1 MRRTWTDR
9 QLSGLR
15 ASAANAGVTLI
26 GRRLQNAES
35 VERLQ
40 AAGIDL
46 GQGAFAGGALVSTA
60 ALRAQVA
67 ATGAPA
73 VHELTKEPV

>member
-35 VERLQ
+35 IERLQ
-40 AAGIDL
+40 AAGIGL
-46 GQGAFAGGALVSTA
+46 GQGAFAGAPVSA
-60 ALRAQVA
+60 AGLRAGLASA
-67 ATGAPA
+67 AHA
-73 VHELTKEPV
+73 LDKEVV

>member
-15 ASAANAGVTLI
+15 ASAEGAGVTLI
-26 GRRLQNAES
+26 GRRLQDDEA

-40 AAGIDL
+40 NAGIAL
-46 GQGAFAGGALVSTA
+46 GQGKVIAD
-60 ALRAQVA
+60 
-67 ATGAPA
+67 
-73 VHELTKEPV
+73 EPVPARGLHVRAVPEQHKLERA